1 MNLANKISIG
11 RILLVPAIVA
21 SLVYYHPARDALR
34 FVTLWLFLLAIA
46 SDAVDGLIA
55 RSQRQESPLGTL
67 LDPIADKCLIL
78 GTLISLSAI
87 HGLPEWMRV
96 PAWFNLIVISR
107 DVILLAGAAVLFLMK
122 GRWTVQPSRLG
133 KWTTA
138 LQMAVV
144 LAVLLRLQIREP
156 LLVSAA
162 GLTILSGLNY
172 VRRGVQLL
180 G

>member
-1 MNLANKISIG
+1 MNLANKISII
-11 RILLVPAIVA
+11 RIFLVPAIVA
-21 SLVYYHPARDALR
+21 SLVYYHPERDALR
-34 FVTLWLFLLAIA
+34 FVTCWLFLLGIA
-46 SDAVDGLIA
+46 SDAVDGFIA
-55 RSQRQESPLGTL
+55 RSQGQASQLGTL

-107 DVILLAGAAVLFLMK
+107 DAILLTGAAVLFIMK
-122 GRWTVQPSRLG
+122 GRWTVQPSSLG

-144 LAVLLRLQIREP
+144 LCVLLRLQVREP
-156 LLVSAA
+156 LLVIAA
-162 GLTILSGLNY
+162 GFTIVSGLNY
-172 VRRGVQLL
+172 VRRGIQAL